1 MCTFVRFCVIINSD
15 SLRHNVSEGV
25 GMGMHLGNV
34 PILADIADFIANS
47 FIFLVNRVAIISKR
61 YLKRR

>member
-1 MCTFVRFCVIINSD
+1 
-15 SLRHNVSEGV
+15 
-25 GMGMHLGNV
+25 MGMHLGNV

-47 FIFLVNRVAIISKR
+47 FIFLVNRVAIISER